1 MAWQLLA
8 AALPAAAKVAGTA
21 LNKPKQEDFKPQ
33 TDYMKKYVSFLRGRS
48 SNREVAN
55 QAMQPAIKMAGRQG
69 RQMQQ
74 QIGYDV
80 AGSGLGGSGI
90 EAQMRLSAG
99 QQTQDALATAT
110 DKAVAAQTADTARI
124 GEQAAGITAQ
134 IGAEEARA
142 EQAYKQAQSQY
153 KSQLTSD
160 VIGLGASVA
169 SAGITQA
176 GKLNEAKLMATKTG
190 YYGNAEDVNALVSQG
205 WTPEMFTTE
214 SNRINNLLGKGVNPK
229 DAESFFGVQSTN
241 VTPDAIKPLVN
252 NNNSVADNKLEEA
265 TTALY
270 NETVSKA
277 QLKTNVNP
285 PLEPD
290 IRRETKSIPINKTE
304 VGDKLI
310 DKNLADYTKKIGK
323 SQDIRRTDNSLS
335 TPSTNLGKYSRQGKI
350 LSESPVKDTMPGQTS
365 KVNSMETMDIVDAVP
380 NNNKSVRDRLNKMKD
395 GSMASSPMQEADYEK
410 AVDAIWALES
420 SRGKDKKGLARVD
433 ANPKGT
439 ATGEMQQNN
448 AWYKDVTTR
457 MGYPEYDRQN
467 PKEAKEAAK
476 YYIKWVMENEGFSM
490 FDAVRSYKEGIT
502 GSKKGKGI
510 AYGKA
515 WEKIFKG

>member
-310 DKNLADYTKKIGK
+310 NKNLADYTKKNWK
-323 SQDIRRTDNSLS
+323 R
-335 TPSTNLGKYSRQGKI
+335 SR
-350 LSESPVKDTMPGQTS
+350 
-365 KVNSMETMDIVDAVP
+365 
-380 NNNKSVRDRLNKMKD
+380 
-395 GSMASSPMQEADYEK
+395 
-410 AVDAIWALES
+410 
-420 SRGKDKKGLARVD
+420 
-433 ANPKGT
+433 
-439 ATGEMQQNN
+439 
-448 AWYKDVTTR
+448 
-457 MGYPEYDRQN
+457 
-467 PKEAKEAAK
+467 
-476 YYIKWVMENEGFSM
+476 
-490 FDAVRSYKEGIT
+490 YKE
-502 GSKKGKGI
+502 S
-510 AYGKA
+510 
-515 WEKIFKG
+515 

>member
-21 LNKPKQEDFKPQ
+21 LNKPKQEDFKAN
-33 TDYMKKYVSFLRGRS
+33 TGYMKKYVSFLRGRS
-48 SNREVAN
+48 SNREVVN

-74 QIGYDV
+74 QIGYDT
-80 AGSGLGGSGI
+80 AKSGLGGSGI

-124 GEQAAGITAQ
+124 GEQAASITAQ

-169 SAGITQA
+169 SAGISQA
-176 GKLNEAKLMATKTG
+176 GKLNEAKLMAVRSG
-190 YYGNAEDVNALVSQG
+190 YFGSEDDVQKMVDQK
-205 WTPEMFTTE
+205 WTPEMFATE
-214 SNRINNLLGKGVNPK
+214 TNRVSSLIGKGVNPN
-229 DAESFFGVQSTN
+229 DAASYFGVQSTN
-241 VTPDAIKPLVN
+241 VTPDAIKPLV
-252 NNNSVADNKLEEA
+252 DNKLEDD

-270 NETVSKA
+270 NETKLKS
-277 QLKTNVNP
+277 QLKTNVETP
-285 PLEPD
+285 TKQE

-395 GSMASSPMQEADYEK
+395 GSMVSSPMQEVDYEK

-433 ANPKGT
+433 ANPKVT

-467 PKEAKEAAK
+467 PEESKDAAK

-490 FDAVRSYKEGIT
+490 LDAVRSYKEGIT
-502 GSKKGKGI
+502 GSKNGKGVV
-510 AYGKA
+510 YGKA

>member
-90 EAQMRLSAG
+90 ESQMRLSAG

-153 KSQLTSD
+153 KTQLTSD

-169 SAGITQA
+169 SAGITQMNQA
-176 GKLNEAKLMATKTG
+176 NEAVLMSERSG
-190 YYGNAEDVNALVSQG
+190 YFGSAEDVKAMMAKG
-205 WTPEMFTTE
+205 WTPQMLAQERTMVDQRV
-214 SNRINNLLGKGVNPK
+214 NALLGSGMEINDITKELGLGASYTGMSNYNSGVLNPSNVVK
-229 DAESFFGVQSTN
+229 N
-241 VTPDAIKPLVN
+241 VTKDVVSDVGSDD
-252 NNNSVADNKLEEA
+252 NSIANASIGSKVKTKVEPQINSELEDD

-270 NETVSKA
+270 NETMAKS
-277 QLKTNVNP
+277 QLKTNVKTPRKNIDFK
-285 PLEPD
+285 LPD
-290 IRRETKSIPINKTE
+290 GSIVQTGSVE
-304 VGDKLI
+304 H
-310 DKNLADYTKKIGK
+310 KNYLKKIKTKAQKQAMGIGRIK
-323 SQDIRRTDNSLS
+323 ISSDLKNKRLKLKNDNIVVNEVDKENQ
-335 TPSTNLGKYSRQGKI
+335 TITYTN
-350 LSESPVKDTMPGQTS
+350 M
-365 KVNSMETMDIVDAVP
+365 
-380 NNNKSVRDRLNKMKD
+380 RLNK
-395 GSMASSPMQEADYEK
+395 
-410 AVDAIWALES
+410 
-420 SRGKDKKGLARVD
+420 
-433 ANPKGT
+433 
-439 ATGEMQQNN
+439 
-448 AWYKDVTTR
+448 
-457 MGYPEYDRQN
+457 
-467 PKEAKEAAK
+467 KET
-476 YYIKWVMENEGFSM
+476 I
-490 FDAVRSYKEGIT
+490 D
-502 GSKKGKGI
+502 
-510 AYGKA
+510 
-515 WEKIFKG
+515 